1 MNVYFNEYNIRMGDT
16 SYLPLVSGLLR
27 AYAEQFPSLVKAYD
41 FQPFIYEVDSFSNI
55 IYKYEKDPHVAA
67 FSLSM
72 WNERLSLNIA
82 AAVKTE
88 WPKCLIVMG
97 GAQCPHYPTEYMK
110 KYPFID
116 VCVRAEGEIAF
127 TEVLKRWALPDTL
140 ENIPNVTWR
149 CGDEIIANT
158 GEQEFSRD
166 LDIFPSP
173 YLEGLFDELVET
185 SNFQAIIETNRGCPF
200 HCTFCYWGK
209 GGLSR
214 KYKYH
219 ELERVYRE
227 LDWCAEKKIK
237 YIFNAD
243 SNFGM
248 NKRDLEIAEY
258 LVDLKQRTGYPDK
271 FRTCYGKNTDEKIF
285 QIGAL
290 FHKNKLEKGITL
302 ARQSNDPAVL
312 KNIKRGNISM
322 DTYRNLQEKFNEEDI
337 PIYSELILG
346 LPGETTKTW
355 KQGINELLEA
365 GLRNQLFIY
374 FCQVY
379 PNTDL
384 GDLEYQRQFGIETK
398 KIELNEIH
406 GKIRDKGL
414 VTEYEEIIIIQDSM
428 SYGEWCEMARLSW
441 VTMLMH
447 SLKLGYFLLEW
458 LKNEFDIPPIEFIE
472 YLTKQTKYEHF
483 NNSTNHLF
491 TGSLA
496 TMLKG
501 KGRGQIVPFCGDIY
515 WDVEEASFIA
525 CMENK
530 SKFYGELSAIT
541 KEFLATKNVERTRE
555 LVGAICYQSARI
567 PTKADFKGDK
577 ERFARESIMWGRKSG
592 TMLLPE
598 VNSLKDYA
606 A

>member
-1 MNVYFNEYNIRMGDT
+1 MGDT

-27 AYAEQFPSLVKAYD
+27 AYAEQFPPLVEAYN

-55 IYKYEKDPHVAA
+55 IHKYEKDPHVAA

-227 LDWCAEKKIK
+227 LDWCAEKEIK

-248 NKRDLEIAEY
+248 NKRD
-258 LVDLKQRTGYPDK
+258 
-271 FRTCYGKNTDEKIF
+271 
-285 QIGAL
+285 
-290 FHKNKLEKGITL
+290 IT
-302 ARQSNDPAVL
+302 
-312 KNIKRGNISM
+312 
-322 DTYRNLQEKFNEEDI
+322 
-337 PIYSELILG
+337 
-346 LPGETTKTW
+346 
-355 KQGINELLEA
+355 
-365 GLRNQLFIY
+365 
-374 FCQVY
+374 
-379 PNTDL
+379 
-384 GDLEYQRQFGIETK
+384 
-398 KIELNEIH
+398 
-406 GKIRDKGL
+406 
-414 VTEYEEIIIIQDSM
+414 
-428 SYGEWCEMARLSW
+428 
-441 VTMLMH
+441 
-447 SLKLGYFLLEW
+447 
-458 LKNEFDIPPIEFIE
+458 
-472 YLTKQTKYEHF
+472 
-483 NNSTNHLF
+483 
-491 TGSLA
+491 
-496 TMLKG
+496 
-501 KGRGQIVPFCGDIY
+501 
-515 WDVEEASFIA
+515 
-525 CMENK
+525 ENWT
-530 SKFYGELSAIT
+530 S
-541 KEFLATKNVERTRE
+541 
-555 LVGAICYQSARI
+555 
-567 PTKADFKGDK
+567 
-577 ERFARESIMWGRKSG
+577 
-592 TMLLPE
+592 
-598 VNSLKDYA
+598 
-606 A
+606 